1 MPFGQPILGAGVGL
15 PGTPQEDVI
24 RQKALAEKMKKFD
37 RESMAQGLKED
48 PTASGYADAF
58 RNVEEYG
65 FDPPPDVPEYFGAPA
80 QPFAGAGGA
89 GPLFPP
95 TQPLSVDPRTGN
107 RGLPVNLRPDFS
119 RAVMTGEWHN
129 ENWRR
134 YERDKEKRGRYV
146 KPMPAGIPPWN
157 PPITRELKATKVYS
171 DPIPAMF
178 PPGWRP
184 PQPPG

>member
-1 MPFGQPILGAGVGL
+1 MGAGVGL
-15 PGTPQEDVI
+15 PGTPGALSSLTHEDVI
-24 RQKALAEKMKKFD
+24 RQKAQAERMRKFD
-37 RESMAQGLKED
+37 RESMAQGLVED

-65 FDPPPDVPEYFGAPA
+65 FAPPPDVPEYFGAPA

-89 GPLFPP
+89 GPLLPP
-95 TQPLSVDPRTGN
+95 MQPFAVDPRTGSRN
-107 RGLPVNLRPDFS
+107 FPVNLRPDVIGAMG
-119 RAVMTGEWHN
+119 RGEWHN
-129 ENWRR
+129 ENWQR
-134 YERDKEKRGRYV
+134 YERDKEKRGQYV
-146 KPMPAGIPPWN
+146 KPPPPGLPPWKF
-157 PPITRELKATKVYS
+157 PVTRELPASKVYS